1 MLLKGLMK
9 PEETAMDHIS
19 MKLYADEKISNAR
32 RMADIQREVN
42 KANSGSNVNDSSAAS
57 ILSTLKIWL
66 LKTKNIRSA
75 KREQPKTLSD
85 S

>member
-1 MLLKGLMK
+1 MK

-42 KANSGSNVNDSSAAS
+42 KANSGSNVNDSSVAS
-57 ILSTLKIWL
+57 FLSTLKIWL
-66 LKTKNIRSA
+66 LKTGKVLPIKGEGPVRIS
-75 KREQPKTLSD
+75 ES
-85 S
+85 